1 MTRAVTNQYKS
12 AKLKSITTLQAR
24 IGSTMKMINFNVDED
39 ERRHLLQGSAWQPCA
54 PLFGQRLF
62 MAWFSSG
69 FPAPWYSGLE
79 VEVSHRDFEVVAI
92 FVVWSD
98 PDQHPVLYSP

>member
-1 MTRAVTNQYKS
+1 
-12 AKLKSITTLQAR
+12 
-24 IGSTMKMINFNVDED
+24 MKMINFNVDED

-54 PLFGQRLF
+54 PLFGERLF

-69 FPAPWYSGLE
+69 FPAPWYSGSE
-79 VEVSHRDFEVVAI
+79 VEVPHRVFEVVAI